1 MKPNFPPQ
9 DSSQC
14 IKLFKFTKPHLERL
28 LGQKYES
35 ESGQVVL
42 EKVKWAYSYVYLSQ
56 IMWKHAKNS
65 MKVLK
70 RPTSS
75 FLQGD
80 IDDVLELF
88 AKNDENK
95 AN

>member
-1 MKPNFPPQ
+1 
-9 DSSQC
+9 
-14 IKLFKFTKPHLERL
+14 
-28 LGQKYES
+28 
-35 ESGQVVL
+35 
-42 EKVKWAYSYVYLSQ
+42 
-56 IMWKHAKNS
+56 

-80 IDDVLELF
+80 NDDVLELF